1 MALKWT
7 NQRDLD
13 LEFIRAKEEYD
24 RKAIVFLQTVGE
36 RVVKYAREH
45 GSYTDQTGNLRH
57 SIGYVI
63 VQYGKVVAENFSSG
77 QGFPEAQENARK
89 YALSVVQNLPR
100 TKTFLVWVA
109 GMEYARYVEAKGYDV
124 IEGSGNWVEV
134 NAEKLKDEFRKY
146 LKSKQR

>member
-7 NQRDLD
+7 NKRDLD

-24 RKAIVFLQTVGE
+24 RKAIVFLQSVGE

-63 VQYGKVVAENFSSG
+63 IQYGKVVSENFSSG
-77 QGFPEAQENARK
+77 NGYPEAQQEAREAAMK
-89 YALSVVQNLPR
+89 VASELPKMH
-100 TKTFLVWVA
+100 TYLVWVA
-109 GMEYARYVEAKGYDV
+109 GMEYARYVEARGYDV
-124 IEGSGNWVEV
+124 IQGSGNWVESNV
-134 NAEKLKDEFRKY
+134 ESLKEEFRRY
-146 LKSKQR
+146 LKSKKA

>member
-24 RKAIVFLQTVGE
+24 RKAIVFLQSVGE

-63 VQYGKVVAENFSSG
+63 IQYGKVVSENFSSG
-77 QGFPEAQENARK
+77 NGYPEAQQEAREAAMK
-89 YALSVVQNLPR
+89 VASELPKMH
-100 TKTFLVWVA
+100 TYLVWVA

>member
-1 MALKWT
+1 MAIKWT
-7 NQRDLD
+7 NRSEVDRDFAL
-13 LEFIRAKEEYD
+13 AQAEYD
-24 RKAIVFLQTVGE
+24 RKAVTFLASVGE
-36 RVVKYAREH
+36 RVVKFAREH

-63 VQYGKVVAENFSSG
+63 VQYGKVVTENFSIG
-77 QGFPEAQENARK
+77 RGFPEAQENARK
-89 YALSVVQNLPR
+89 SALSVVQNLPR

-124 IEGSGNWVEV
+124 IEGSGNWVEANV
-134 NAEKLKDEFRKY
+134 ETLKNEFIRF

>member
-13 LEFIRAKEEYD
+13 LEFIRVKEEYD

-45 GSYTDQTGNLRH
+45 GTYTDQTGNLRH

-63 VQYGKVVAENFSSG
+63 VQYGKVVTENFSNG

-89 YALSVVQNLPR
+89 SALSVVQNLPK

-124 IEGSGNWVEV
+124 IEGSGNWVESK
-134 NAEKLKDEFRKY
+134 AETLKAEFRRY
-146 LKSKQR
+146 LKSKKV

>member
-24 RKAIVFLQTVGE
+24 QKAIVFLQSVGE

-63 VQYGKVVAENFSSG
+63 IQYGKVVSENFSSG
-77 QGFPEAQENARK
+77 NGRAR
-89 YALSVVQNLPR
+89 QP
-100 TKTFLVWVA
+100 
-109 GMEYARYVEAKGYDV
+109 
-124 IEGSGNWVEV
+124 
-134 NAEKLKDEFRKY
+134 
-146 LKSKQR
+146 